1 MQNLIE
7 SAEVKDGREGST
19 IDSIVFVSFHT
30 VSEDELIEER
40 PNPTDNKLTRQR
52 RYLD

>member
-1 MQNLIE
+1 MGEKVQLKTIGKHE
-7 SAEVKDGREGST
+7 SEENWAV
-19 IDSIVFVSFHT
+19 VSFHT

-52 RYLD
+52 RYVD